1 MLSYLKVKDLA
12 LLEDI
17 KVEFYSGLNLLTGET
32 GVGKSL
38 IVDALQFLIGGKAQ
52 TEIIREGKE
61 AAIVEGVFNINNNSK
76 VNLQLQA
83 LGIPFNE
90 QLILR
95 REIHRDKK
103 HKYLANDSPI
113 TLNTLKKLGMLIVD
127 IFGQLEHQSLLQ
139 QESQLE
145 YLDVLCK
152 HENLLNRLNQLTKR
166 ITDIKNDIKS
176 LQLDERTR
184 AQKLDYLNFQIKEIK
199 EANLKLNEEEELLAE
214 YKILTNYEKLLFY
227 CNNIVRM
234 LSEKDTSI
242 LSSLSYLLKQ
252 LDELNHLSRSFS
264 DYIEQIK
271 PFKYILND
279 LHLCIENYLNGIQF
293 SSERLTW
300 VEQRLD
306 KIEKLKK
313 KYGSSIEQILK
324 FLKEAEQEKE
334 KLEGYQSNIEQ
345 LQAEL
350 KELLKEYEEIAK
362 KVSEKRIQEA
372 RNLEESMRKIL
383 PELAMERC
391 KFSASVRR
399 RMLPLSL
406 GEETLVPEEMLVSEK
421 GIDEC
426 EFMIEPNP
434 GEGMHSL
441 SKIASG
447 GELSRLMLALKCCG
461 NVQDLDKTLI
471 FDEIDKGIGGT
482 TAEVI
487 GRKLKELSKK
497 HQVICVTHLPQIAAY
512 ADHHYVIDKK
522 IQQNRTVTFIK
533 KLDYSERIKE
543 IARMLGSKTSKE
555 TALKHA
561 EALLKSAASVEEIE
575 RK

>member
-38 IVDALQFLIGGKAQ
+38 IVDALQFLIGGKVQ

-214 YKILTNYEKLLFY
+214 YNILTNYEKLLFY
-227 CNNIVRM
+227 CNNIVGM
-234 LSEKDTSI
+234 ISEKDTSI

-252 LDELNHLSRSFS
+252 LDELNHLSGSFS

-362 KVSEKRIQEA
+362 EVSEKRIQEA

-406 GEETLVPEEMLVSEK
+406 GEETMVPEEMLVSEK

-471 FDEIDKGIGGT
+471 FDEIDKGIGGE

>member
-76 VNLQLQA
+76 VNMQLQA

-103 HKYLANDSPI
+103 HRYLANDSPI
-113 TLNTLKKLGMLIVD
+113 TLNTLKKIGMLIVD

-145 YLDVLCK
+145 FLDVLCK
-152 HENLLNRLNQLTKR
+152 HENLLNNLHQLTKR
-166 ITDIKNDIKS
+166 VNEIKNEIKS

-199 EANLKLNEEEELLAE
+199 EANLKLNEEEELLSE
-214 YKILTNYEKLLFY
+214 YKVLTNYEKLLYY
-227 CNNIVRM
+227 CNNIVGM
-234 LSEKDTSI
+234 LSEKDTSL

-252 LDELNHLSRSFS
+252 LDELNRLSGSFS

-271 PFKYILND
+271 PFKYVLND
-279 LHLCIENYLNGIQF
+279 LHLSIENYLNGIQF
-293 SSERLTW
+293 NSERLTW

-334 KLEGYQSNIEQ
+334 KLERCQSNIEQ
-345 LQAEL
+345 LKAEL
-350 KELLKEYEEIAK
+350 KELLIEYEEIAK
-362 KVSEKRIQEA
+362 KVSENRFQEA
-372 RNLEESMRKIL
+372 KNLERSMRKIL

-391 KFSASVRR
+391 KFSANIRR
-399 RMLPLSL
+399 RGLPLSF
-406 GEETLVPEEMLVSEK
+406 LVPEEEIMVPEK
-421 GIDEC
+421 GVDEC

-434 GEGMHSL
+434 GEGMHPL

-471 FDEIDKGIGGT
+471 FDEIDKGIGGA

-497 HQVICVTHLPQIAAY
+497 QQVICVTHLPQIAAY

-522 IQQNRTVTFIK
+522 IQQNRTITFIE
-533 KLDYSERIKE
+533 KLDYGERIKE
-543 IARMLGSKTSKE
+543 IARMLGSKTSKD
-555 TALKHA
+555 TAIKHA
-561 EALLKSAASVEEIE
+561 EALLKSSASVEEIE